1 MKSKHFIPGILL
13 LIAGVVMTS
22 GCKSKK
28 ASAELTR
35 AMPIPEV
42 EVVQVSL
49 QAMPWK
55 HSYPARVESPRSVEI
70 RPRVSGILISRS
82 YVEGDHVEAGDEL
95 FRIDPIPYEL
105 AADRAKADCER
116 ALAQERQ
123 AQREKDRVMRLFSTE
138 AVSEKQRDDALSAFE
153 LAQAGRMAAEA
164 SLKQAEL
171 NLEYTRVTSPIRGA
185 TTLETLNE
193 GSLVSSSNILT
204 TVTQLDPLHIRFSI
218 PEGDPALDIL
228 KSNAVQ
234 EKSALVLTLRNGQ
247 PYPLK
252 GDLSFIDSGVDPKT
266 GGVRVRAD
274 FANPDGV
281 LLPGQFIRVS
291 FENLLLPP
299 MTVIPEQAV
308 LMTAMGAM
316 VYVVDENNTIQPRPV
331 VLGPVLESG
340 QLIKSGLNEGDRV
353 IFTSLIRLRPGMQV
367 KAIEKGAEAHAYS
380 APAKAPQAE
389 ADEAPQI
396 EASAAESSAPIED

>member
-171 NLEYTRVTSPIRGA
+171 NLEYTRVTSPIRGV

-234 EKSALVLTLRNGQ
+234 ENSALVLTLRNGQ

-316 VYVVDENNTIQPRPV
+316 VYVVDDNNTIQPRPV

-380 APAKAPQAE
+380 APAKTPQAE

>member
-234 EKSALVLTLRNGQ
+234 ENSALVLTLRNGQ

-380 APAKAPQAE
+380 APAKTPQAE
-389 ADEAPQI
+389 EDEAPQI
-396 EASAAESSAPIED
+396 EASAAESTAPIED

>member
-82 YVEGDHVEAGDEL
+82 YVEGDRVEAGDEL

-105 AADRAKADCER
+105 AVDRAKADCER

-171 NLEYTRVTSPIRGA
+171 NLEYTRVTSPIRGV

-234 EKSALVLTLRNGQ
+234 ENSALVLTLRNGQ

-389 ADEAPQI
+389 ADEAPQV